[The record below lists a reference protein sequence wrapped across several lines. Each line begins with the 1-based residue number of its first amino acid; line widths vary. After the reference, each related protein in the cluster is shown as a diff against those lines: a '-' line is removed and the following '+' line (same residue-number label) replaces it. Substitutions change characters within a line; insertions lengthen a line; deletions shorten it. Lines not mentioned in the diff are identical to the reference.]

1 MQALMKHKMT
11 LLYTALAI
19 LVVVTGVVVYKVV
32 APSAE
37 PAPVLEEEVVEN
49 LPEADASIV
58 VDASF
63 SKVKDNTVVLKVSA
77 LGSKYTTVGYELTY
91 DSQGLIKGVNSGSK
105 PVEVAGQDG
114 FEREVYLG
122 TCSRNVCKPDLGVT
136 KVTIVMEFT
145 DTAGK
150 KSQFSKDFDL

>member
-11 LLYTALAI
+11 LLYATLAI

-37 PAPVLEEEVVEN
+37 PAPVPEEEVVEN